1 MRNGEKK
8 VLEVTVGHRE
18 QVEASLAKD
27 SSMKQDLNETLRTEV
42 SGMVVSSL
50 TKEWKD
56 ALKLEPEASG
66 VVVISVE
73 VDSAA
78 SEKGIVTGD
87 LIIEVNQGKVS
98 DMKQFNDSLNI
109 TKNLGKSSIL
119 LLIRRNGNQRFLALP
134 IK

>member
-1 MRNGEKK
+1 M
-8 VLEVTVGHRE
+8 GHRE
-18 QVEASLAKD
+18 DGESSLAND
-27 SSMKQDLNETLRTEV
+27 NSMNQDLNEILKTEV

-56 ALKLEPEASG
+56 ALKLEPEANG

-87 LIIEVNQGKVS
+87 LIIEINQGKVS